1 VNAVARAEGS
11 PERRFT
17 EVMSRHGQAVLG
29 YLARRTQPQHEAA
42 DLMAEVFTVAW
53 RRLDQVPEP
62 DEQARAW
69 LIGVARGVLAN
80 HQRTAI
86 RRTRLSDRIRAHL
99 HTRPQAFID
108 TVGEQV
114 EHVRRALGQLSAGG
128 VGRIQLRTGG
138 DRSGYFPCCGPQ
150 ATGTSPHPTS
160 GAARGRAVPSDV
172 AQQDV
177 NHGPPD
183 RTPSVR
189 SVWRWLRRSSFAWKV
204 ESEAWSSPTNSDGR
218 SCPKSGPKN
227 LDRLVSCYESIRR
240 SAKRLAAEPR

>member
-114 EHVRRALGQLSAGG
+114 EHVRRALGQLSAD
-128 VGRIQLRTGG
+128 
-138 DRSGYFPCCGPQ
+138 DREVLTLVAWEEFSSEQ
-150 ATGTSPHPTS
+150 AATVLGISPA
-160 GAARGRAVPSDV
+160 AAR
-172 AQQDV
+172 
-177 NHGPPD
+177 
-183 RTPSVR
+183 
-189 SVWRWLRRSSFAWKV
+189 
-204 ESEAWSSPTNSDGR
+204 
-218 SCPKSGPKN
+218 
-227 LDRLVSCYESIRR
+227 
-240 SAKRLAAEPR
+240 KRLERARTRLRVLLAVEQSPPTLPSRM